1 MFKQSNRHLHENFK
15 KGKEFIYSL
24 GMSYNAN
31 NTGDANT
38 NSTNVPIPLFAPNM
52 FETLYNEI
60 TNNQGNAYPTALG
73 QYVGVANYGA
83 NIWDALAQ
91 FNLGGINHTTLYPYN
106 GPDISGT
113 SYFFT
118 NDFFMKI
125 ANGSILNSNE
135 NILSGWL
142 KIVSQKMAYL
152 NFLRTLQTKK
162 VHCSNI
168 NFQWIELQDTPTQ
181 LRNNGLIFFD
191 QTIDGNITSDVVTI
205 NQYFKPSNLN
215 SRIFIDNGIRKQSF
229 NIDVPCDWIFS
240 ASSGVSIG
248 WDCLNY
254 YDVDGTNQLNVSFTL
269 HEIK

>member
-1 MFKQSNRHLHENFK
+1 
-15 KGKEFIYSL
+15 
-24 GMSYNAN
+24 
-31 NTGDANT
+31 
-38 NSTNVPIPLFAPNM
+38 M

-60 TNNQGNAYPTALG
+60 TNNQGNAYPTAFN

-83 NIWDALAQ
+83 NIWDAFAQ

-113 SYFFT
+113 DTFFT
-118 NDFFMKI
+118 NDFYMKI
-125 ANGSILNSNE
+125 ANGSILNSIE
-135 NILSGWL
+135 NTLSGWL

-168 NFQWIELQDTPTQ
+168 NFQWVENPNKPTQ
-181 LRNNGLIFFD
+181 LLNNGLIFFD
-191 QTIDGNITSDVVTI
+191 QSIDGNITSNVVTI
-205 NQYFKPSNLN
+205 NQYFKPTNLN
-215 SRIFIDNGIRKQSF
+215 SLSDKILKSF

-240 ASSGVSIG
+240 ASSGVSVG
-248 WDCLNY
+248 FDCLNY
-254 YDVDGTNQLNVSFTL
+254 YSEIGSNQLNISFTL